1 MRGLKEGSGVFVWGN
16 GDKYDGEFREGMM
29 FGRGTFESPDLGYM
43 YDGEWENNLKNGEG
57 IERFKDGTVIS
68 CHFENDQRIGDVLVE
83 K

>member
-43 YDGEWENNLKNGEG
+43 YDGEWENNLKNG
-57 IERFKDGTVIS
+57 
-68 CHFENDQRIGDVLVE
+68 
-83 K
+83 